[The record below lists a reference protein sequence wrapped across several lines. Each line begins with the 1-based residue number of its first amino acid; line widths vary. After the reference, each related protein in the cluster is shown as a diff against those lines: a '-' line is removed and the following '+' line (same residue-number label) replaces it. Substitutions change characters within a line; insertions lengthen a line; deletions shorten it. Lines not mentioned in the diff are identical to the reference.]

1 MKIGCHLS
9 SSGGYLAMAQ
19 TAVSIGANVFQF
31 FTRNPRGGAAKPVD
45 KADVAAFL
53 KYAKEN
59 GIGPIL
65 AHAPYTL
72 NAAGA
77 QTRVREFAEDVMVD
91 DLKRLELTPGAMY
104 NFHPGSH
111 VGQGTEKGIG
121 LIASHLNRVF
131 TRVRRD
137 LSITESG
144 ESVKRGG
151 LTTIVLLETMA
162 GKGSEVGRTF
172 EEIRAIIDKTES
184 NLPPELSTLNFK
196 LPTRD
201 KLLGVCLDTCHVWDG
216 GYDIADDLDGVI
228 EEFDK
233 VIGLERLKAIHI
245 NASMNACGAH
255 KDRHEKIGKG
265 KIGLEAFRRI
275 VNHPKLRDLPF
286 YLETPCDLQGYKE
299 EIALLKGLCK

>member
-1 MKIGCHLS
+1 MKVGCHLS

-19 TAVSIGANVFQF
+19 TAESIGANVFQF

-72 NAAGA
+72 NAAGVEP
-77 QTRVREFAEDVMVD
+77 RVREFAEDVMVD

-111 VGQGTEKGIG
+111 VGQGTEKGIE
-121 LIASHLNRVF
+121 LIAGHLNRV
-131 TRVRRD
+131 VAKVGKPI
-137 LSITESG
+137 S
-144 ESVKRGG
+144 
-151 LTTIVLLETMA
+151 TTILLETMA

-172 EEIRAIIDKTES
+172 EEIRAIIDKTEAI
-184 NLPPELSTLNFK
+184 LPSELSTLNSQ
-196 LPTRD
+196 LSTSG

-216 GYDIADDLDGVI
+216 GYDIVNDLDGVL
-228 EEFDK
+228 EEFDRI
-233 VIGLERLKAIHI
+233 IGLERLKAIHI
-245 NASMNACGAH
+245 NDTMNVLAAH

-275 VNHPKLRDLPF
+275 VNHPKLKDLPF

-299 EIALLKGLCK
+299 EIALLKGLRK